1 MFLTK
6 TTMEANRK
14 GICLSLSMHKLI
26 LPTPQNNACLT
37 KKCFIC
43 SIFHKKKKKKS
54 RMKKAV
60 GNKPLIMAS
69 EFGLRIFDIAIM
81 KQNQNCK
88 TKKMAFI
95 TPLYVCNASVLG
107 VLWGLRVT

>member
-1 MFLTK
+1 
-6 TTMEANRK
+6 
-14 GICLSLSMHKLI
+14 
-26 LPTPQNNACLT
+26 
-37 KKCFIC
+37 
-43 SIFHKKKKKKS
+43 
-54 RMKKAV
+54 MKKAV

-88 TKKMAFI
+88 TKKMTFI